1 MNAHQKAEFNAVL
14 LTRKSKVTALDSA
27 KDISAAQHTILR
39 GEPDMNYLIFKL
51 CVLLSFA
58 ISSLAVTVKE
68 DGKEVDCSVPCACCR
83 EGRKRCGKSHIC
95 DSGCID
101 TVYGNRCEHLCK
113 ANCYTCQQSK
123 GTTCTTCRETF
134 YDIDSSCGK
143 TCSVGCIG
151 GKCNYL
157 DGTCSCR
164 KNFKGERCEA
174 CVDGRYGST
183 CDQVCSFGCATLSC
197 DKNTGF
203 CECNGFFIGPKC
215 EICAVGDYGF
225 PGYTGLK
232 CGTGLNM
239 CFFISL
245 WNMLLCQ
252 CVCRS
257 YSGGNGD
264 CGGCDVNSEI

>member
-1 MNAHQKAEFNAVL
+1 M
-14 LTRKSKVTALDSA
+14 T
-27 KDISAAQHTILR
+27 
-39 GEPDMNYLIFKL
+39 YLIFKL

-58 ISSLAVTVKE
+58 VSGLAVTVNE

-113 ANCYTCQQSK
+113 GNCYTCQQSK
-123 GTTCTTCRETF
+123 GTICTTCKETF

-164 KNFKGERCEA
+164 NFKGGRCDA

-183 CDQVCSFGCATLSC
+183 CDQVCSFGCATISC
-197 DKNTGF
+197 DKNTGS
-203 CECNGFFIGPKC
+203 CGCHAFFIGDKC
-215 EICAVGDYGF
+215 DICTDGDYGF
-225 PGYTGLK
+225 PGYTYSK
-232 CGTGLNM
+232 CGTASKASVGDDFLTATTVK
-239 CFFISL
+239 IYGGVLVAIIASVL
-245 WNMLLCQ
+245 VVVMLTKRCN
-252 CVCRS
+252 RKKANDAIP
-257 YSGGNGD
+257 NGIKTSNRKTGD
-264 CGGCDVNSEI
+264 TEFKLMYEYLDENTRE

>member
-1 MNAHQKAEFNAVL
+1 
-14 LTRKSKVTALDSA
+14 
-27 KDISAAQHTILR
+27 
-39 GEPDMNYLIFKL
+39 MNYLIFKL

-232 CGTGLNM
+232 CGTVFKASIGDD
-239 CFFISL
+239 FFLVCAGVIVAVMVTVVVV
-245 WNMLLCQ
+245 MLIVRCN
-252 CVCRS
+252 RKKANDAIPKGIKTS
-257 YSGGNGD
+257 NRKSGETD
-264 CGGCDVNSEI
+264 FKLMYEYLDEKTRE